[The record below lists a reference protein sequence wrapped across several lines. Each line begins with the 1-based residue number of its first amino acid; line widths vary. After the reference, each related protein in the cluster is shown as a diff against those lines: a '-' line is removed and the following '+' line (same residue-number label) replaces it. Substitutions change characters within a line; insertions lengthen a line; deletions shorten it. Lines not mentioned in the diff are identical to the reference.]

1 MPRYSLPDDIVQK
14 HTMKKLLLSITTAAL
29 GLLALPGFAQTS
41 AVPAPM
47 PAPVPVI
54 ANDTL
59 YKAFGEKPG
68 LAKLVE
74 DFHIRLLADPRTG
87 PHFKPVNAQ
96 NIKEQLTDQFCK
108 VTGGPCVYKGA
119 DMKSAHIN
127 LDINKSDFNALV
139 EVLQLSMD
147 AQGVGFGAQRQLLA
161 RLAPMHRD
169 VITVK

>member
-1 MPRYSLPDDIVQK
+1 
-14 HTMKKLLLSITTAAL
+14 MKKLLLFITAAAV
-29 GLLALPGFAQTS
+29 GLLALPGFAQTT
-41 AVPAPM
+41 AAPSTM
-47 PAPVPVI
+47 PA
-54 ANDTL
+54 ATNDSL
-59 YKAFGEKPG
+59 YQAFGEKPG

-96 NIKEQLTDQFCK
+96 NIKDQLTEQFCK

-119 DMKSAHIN
+119 DMKTAHSN
-127 LDINKSDFNALV
+127 LDITKSDFNALV
-139 EVLQLSMD
+139 EVLQASMD
-147 AQGVGFGAQRQLLA
+147 AQGIGFGAQRQLLA